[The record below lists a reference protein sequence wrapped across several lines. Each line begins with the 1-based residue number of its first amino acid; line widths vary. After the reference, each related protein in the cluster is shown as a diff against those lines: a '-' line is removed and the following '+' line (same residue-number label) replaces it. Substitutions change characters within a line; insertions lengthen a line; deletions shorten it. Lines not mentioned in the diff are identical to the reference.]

1 MATDDK
7 KNSEIDE
14 RFREVDP
21 SPRASDELADPKVKG
36 EVSDGGFDP
45 DDPLGLGGVFADDDA
60 TETADAGPAERT
72 AAEVDEMA
80 TGPGMEPAPP
90 PIEQPAGY
98 RHDVAP
104 DSPPA
109 PESSAPAGEPAPES
123 PGGRPLERRPAPE
136 APEPAEPVAPD
147 EPSFGAEAPRDNA
160 ESEDTLQVA
169 DAAAEDAPV
178 NAEETAGTQVTVA
191 ASGDGGSSQ
200 SPGAPPAPATADDGR
215 NAGGRSRWG
224 RKKKIL
230 IAAGVLMALLLVGA
244 AGIAYAGY
252 DYTKKYD
259 GRILPGAVV
268 AGVDVGGMTPDQALA
283 EVKEAVDPQL
293 HRTIRVKFKGQSWTV
308 TPKGLGAE
316 SNARS
321 AVDAA
326 LDASEQMSFV
336 DKTRM
341 RVFGDE
347 LVFDK
352 GVAISYPRRGAR
364 ALIEKLA
371 AKVNREPQDA
381 RLDYSTGWVEVVKEQ
396 PGRKV
401 RIKKSL
407 RRLKR
412 ALLGEESTARLVVRA
427 REPKVT
433 ADAYDEVLLV
443 RTGENKLYFYQNG
456 KITHTYTVATGLP
469 EYPTPTGLYEVTE
482 KRYMPTWVNPAPD
495 GWGAGMPAMIPPG
508 PGNPLGLRAINWSAS
523 GIRFHGTTATYSL
536 GHNASHGCVRLSNE
550 DVIQL
555 YDMVEVGTPIV
566 SVQSGAYDPLYT
578 SGSTDTP
585 TAENSADAQ

>member
-1 MATDDK
+1 MATEEE
-7 KNSEIDE
+7 KNPEMDE
-14 RFREVDP
+14 RFGEDGAP
-21 SPRASDELADPKVKG
+21 SRASDGSSNPSTEAG
-36 EVSDGGFDP
+36 MSDAGFDP
-45 DDPLGLGGVFADDDA
+45 ADPLGLGGVFAD
-60 TETADAGPAERT
+60 EGPAERT
-72 AAEVDEMA
+72 GAEVDGMA
-80 TGPGMEPAPP
+80 AGPGMEPAPP
-90 PIEQPAGY
+90 PVQQPAG
-98 RHDVAP
+98 RRPEIAP
-104 DSPPA
+104 DAPPA
-109 PESSAPAGEPAPES
+109 PEAPAPGSEPAPES
-123 PGGRPLERRPAPE
+123 PDGPPVERSTAPE
-136 APEPAEPVAPD
+136 GPEVAEPVAPE
-147 EPSFGAEAPRDNA
+147 EPSFEAEAPQGSI
-160 ESEDTLQVA
+160 ESENTLQMA
-169 DAAAEDAPV
+169 HKAAEDAPV
-178 NAEETAGTQVTVA
+178 KDEETAGTDVTA
-191 ASGDGGSSQ
+191 AATGDGAAPQ
-200 SPGAPPAPATADDGR
+200 SGAAAPAPPTADDEGD
-215 NAGGRSRWG
+215 AGGRSRWS

-230 IAAGVLMALLLVGA
+230 IAVGVLMALLLVGA

-252 DYTKKYD
+252 DYTKKYE

-268 AGVDVGGMTPDQALA
+268 AGVDVGGRTPADALA
-283 EVKEAVDPQL
+283 KVKEAVDPQL

-308 TPKGLGAE
+308 TPKGLGAT

-326 LDASEQMSFV
+326 LEASERMSFV

-347 LVFDK
+347 LTFDE

-364 ALIEKLA
+364 VFIEKLA
-371 AKVNREPQDA
+371 TKVNREPQDA

-407 RRLKR
+407 RQLKG

-427 REPKVT
+427 QEPGVT
-433 ADAYDEVLLV
+433 TDAYDEVLLV
-443 RTGENKLYFYQNG
+443 RSGENKLYFYQNG

-495 GWGAGMPAMIPPG
+495 GWGAGMPTMIPPG

-550 DVIQL
+550 EVIEL

-578 SGSTDTP
+578 SSGSNDTP

>member
-1 MATDDK
+1 MGTDEQ
-7 KNSEIDE
+7 KNPETDE
-14 RFREVDP
+14 RLRGEGASARASNELVDP
-21 SPRASDELADPKVKG
+21 NG
-36 EVSDGGFDP
+36 EAHVSDGGFDP
-45 DDPLGLGGVFADDDA
+45 ADPLGLGGVFADDGT
-60 TETADAGPAERT
+60 TESAPDGAAERT
-72 AAEVDEMA
+72 TAEVDEIA
-80 TGPGMEPAPP
+80 SGPGMEPSPP
-90 PIEQPAGY
+90 PIEQPAG
-98 RHDVAP
+98 HPEISP

-109 PESSAPAGEPAPES
+109 PAAPK
-123 PGGRPLERRPAPE
+123 
-136 APEPAEPVAPD
+136 PVAP
-147 EPSFGAEAPRDNA
+147 EGPSFGAEAPQGNA
-160 ESEDTLQVA
+160 ESDDTLQIA

-178 NAEETAGTQVTVA
+178 KAEETAGTEVTAA
-191 ASGDGGSSQ
+191 ASGDGGPPQ
-200 SPGAPPAPATADDGR
+200 SPGAPPAPPTAEEGPP
-215 NAGGRSRWG
+215 AGGRSRWG
-224 RKKKIL
+224 RKKKML
-230 IAAGVLMALLLVGA
+230 IAVGVLMALLLVGA

-252 DYTKKYD
+252 DYTKKYE

-268 AGVDVGGMTPDQALA
+268 AGVDVGGMAPDEALE

-308 TPKGLGAE
+308 TPKGLGAK

-347 LVFDK
+347 LTFDE

-381 RLDYSTGWVEVVKEQ
+381 RLDYSTGWVKVVEEQ

-401 RIKKSL
+401 RIQKSL

-412 ALLGEESTARLVVRA
+412 ALLGEESTARLLVRA
-427 REPKVT
+427 QEPKVT
-433 ADAYDEVLLV
+433 TDAYDEVLLV
-443 RTGENKLYFYQNG
+443 RSGENKLYLYQNG
-456 KITHTYTVATGLP
+456 KITHTYTVATGMP

-566 SVQSGAYDPLYT
+566 SLQSGAYDPLYT
-578 SGSTDTP
+578 AGPRDTP

>member
-1 MATDDK
+1 MATDDR
-7 KNSEIDE
+7 KNPEIEE

-21 SPRASDELADPKVKG
+21 SSRASDEPADPNVKG

-45 DDPLGLGGVFADDDA
+45 ADPLGLGGVFAADDA
-60 TETADAGPAERT
+60 TETADAGAAERT

-90 PIEQPAGY
+90 PIEQPAGH
-98 RHDVAP
+98 RHDVEP

-109 PESSAPAGEPAPES
+109 PES
-123 PGGRPLERRPAPE
+123 
-136 APEPAEPVAPD
+136 PEPAEPVAPE
-147 EPSFGAEAPRDNA
+147 EPSFGAGAHEDA
-160 ESEDTLQVA
+160 ESEDGLQMA

-178 NAEETAGTQVTVA
+178 KAEETAETQVIVA
-191 ASGDGGSSQ
+191 ASGVGGSSQ
-200 SPGAPPAPATADDGR
+200 SPGTPPAPPPADDGDTT
-215 NAGGRSRWG
+215 GGRPRWG

-268 AGVDVGGMTPDQALA
+268 AGVEVGGMTPDEALA
-283 EVKEAVDPQL
+283 EVKEAVDPKL

-308 TPKGLGAE
+308 TPKGLGAK

-347 LVFDK
+347 LVFDE

-482 KRYMPTWVNPAPD
+482 KRYMPTWVNPSPD

-578 SGSTDTP
+578 SGPNDTP